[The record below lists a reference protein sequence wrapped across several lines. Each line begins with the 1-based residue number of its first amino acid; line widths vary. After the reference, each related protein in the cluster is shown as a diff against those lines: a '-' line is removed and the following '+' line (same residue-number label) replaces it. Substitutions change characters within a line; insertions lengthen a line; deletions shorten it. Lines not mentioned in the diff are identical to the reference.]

1 MVDGIDA
8 NGKSMKATIWH
19 NPACGTSRS
28 TLAILNDTPGIEL
41 TVIEY
46 LKDPP
51 TRDKLVQLHR
61 DAGLTHRQGLRTTN
75 SPAAE
80 LVAELGLKDADEATI
95 LDAMMAHP
103 ILIQRPLVETEK
115 GVRLCRP
122 PETVHQIL

>member
-1 MVDGIDA
+1 MR
-8 NGKSMKATIWH
+8 ATIWH

-28 TLAILNDTPGIEL
+28 TLAILQETAAIEL

-46 LKDPP
+46 LQDPP
-51 TRDKLVQLHR
+51 TRDKLVQLHH
-61 DAGLTHRQGLRTTN
+61 DAGLTHRQAMRTTN

-103 ILIQRPLVETEK
+103 ALIQRPLVETDK

-122 PETVHQIL
+122 PETVHEIL